1 MRAVALG
8 GGHGLAA
15 AIRALRYLGRTD
27 GGGDSGEV
35 DITAIVSVADD
46 GGSSGRLVREL
57 GIPPPGDARR
67 CLLALSDRS
76 ALSGLF
82 RYRFKAGEL
91 AGHVLGNLVLA
102 ALVDETGSI
111 ADALARA
118 GELLGTHG
126 RVLPAAVDPVRL
138 AGDVGGVRV
147 HGQSLLTDT
156 AGIRRVAIDPP
167 DPAVHP
173 DAVGAI
179 EAADLIVVGPG
190 SLFTSVLAVLE
201 VPRIREA
208 LAGASGR
215 RVYVCNL
222 TEEHGETLGL
232 DIAGLVAALVDHAGP
247 IVDCVL
253 VNTLPVDLGMPLPAP
268 EHEVLSGIPV
278 LRRPLAA
285 DHGAVH
291 DPGRLAAVLTEVL
304 AGRP

>member
-1 MRAVALG
+1 MKAVALG

-15 AIRALRYLGRTD
+15 AIRALRRLDADAGPGVTV
-27 GGGDSGEV
+27 E
-35 DITAIVSVADD
+35 ITAIVSVADD

-67 CLLALSDRS
+67 CLLALSDDS
-76 ALSGLF
+76 DLTELF
-82 RYRFKAGEL
+82 GYRFKAGEL
-91 AGHVLGNLVLA
+91 AGHALGNLVLA

-111 ADALARA
+111 AEALGRA
-118 GELLGTHG
+118 GELLGAHG

-156 AGIRRVAIDPP
+156 AGIHRVVIDPP
-167 DPAVHP
+167 DPDVHP
-173 DAVGAI
+173 DAIAAI
-179 EAADLIVVGPG
+179 GAADLVVVGPG

-201 VPRIREA
+201 IPRIRDA
-208 LAGASGR
+208 VAAARGW

-232 DIAGLVAALVDHAGP
+232 DIPGLVGALVGHAGP

-253 VNTLPVDLGMPLPAP
+253 VNTHPVSMGTPLPIP
-268 EHEVLSGIPV
+268 PGEELSGIPV

-291 DPGRLAAVLTEVL
+291 DAARLAAVLSELL
-304 AGRP
+304 ADPRPF

>member
-15 AIRALRYLGRTD
+15 VIRSLRRLQD
-27 GGGDSGEV
+27 CAPEGDAV
-35 DITAIVSVADD
+35 DLTAIVSVADD

-67 CLLALSDRS
+67 CLLAFSDAS
-76 ALSGLF
+76 ELAGLF
-82 RYRFKAGEL
+82 AYRFKAGEL
-91 AGHVLGNLVLA
+91 AGHALGNLVLA

-118 GELLGTHG
+118 GDLLGARG

-156 AGIRRVAIDPP
+156 AGIRRVVIDPP
-167 DPAVHP
+167 DPSVHP
-173 DAVGAI
+173 DAVAAI
-179 EAADLIVVGPG
+179 READLVVIGPG

-201 VPRIREA
+201 IPRIREA
-208 LAGASGR
+208 VASADAR

-232 DIAGLVAALVDHAGP
+232 DIPGLVAALVDHAGP
-247 IVDCVL
+247 ILDYVL
-253 VNTLPVDLGMPLPAP
+253 VNTLPVSMGWPLPVPPGDA
-268 EHEVLSGIPV
+268 LGGIPV
-278 LRRPLAA
+278 MRRPLAA

-291 DPGRLAAVLTEVL
+291 DPARLAAVLSEVL
-304 AGRP
+304 AAARPG

>member
-15 AIRALRYLGRTD
+15 VLRALRCLD
-27 GGGDSGEV
+27 GVV

-67 CLLALSDRS
+67 CLLALSDPS
-76 ALSGLF
+76 ALADLF
-82 RYRFKAGEL
+82 AYRFKAGEL
-91 AGHVLGNLVLA
+91 AGHALGNLVLA

-118 GELLGTHG
+118 GGLLGAHG

-156 AGIRRVAIDPP
+156 AGIHRVVIDPP
-167 DPAVHP
+167 DPAVHA
-173 DAVGAI
+173 DAVTAI
-179 EAADLIVVGPG
+179 TEADLVVVGPG

-201 VPRIREA
+201 IPRIRDA
-208 LAGASGR
+208 VAASGAR

-232 DIAGLVAALVDHAGP
+232 DIAGLVAALVGHTGP
-247 IVDCVL
+247 IVDAVL
-253 VNTLPVDLGMPLPAP
+253 VNTSPVDMGRPLPAP
-268 EHEVLSGIPV
+268 PDEELSGIPV
-278 LRRPLAA
+278 MLRPLAA

-291 DPGRLAAVLTEVL
+291 DPTRLATAFTEVL
-304 AGRP
+304 ALARQT